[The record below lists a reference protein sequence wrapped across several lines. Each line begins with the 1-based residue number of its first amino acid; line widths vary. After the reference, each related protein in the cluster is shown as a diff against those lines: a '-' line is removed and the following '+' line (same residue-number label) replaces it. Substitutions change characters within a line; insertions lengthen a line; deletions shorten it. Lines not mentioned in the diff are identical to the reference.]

1 MRSSQYF
8 TVGTVVLVLDLCG
21 TFVFALS
28 GAVAGIKHRLDLF
41 GVLVLSFAAAT
52 VGGIT
57 RDLLIGAV
65 PPPGIADW
73 RYIAVPVLAGLATFY
88 LGRIIAR
95 FRSSVQICDAGGL
108 ALFAVSGTLKAL
120 GYRLGP
126 VTAVLLGMLTGIG
139 GGMVRDVLVA
149 EVPSVLR
156 GDVYA
161 VAALAG
167 AAVVVVGHMMQLPSA
182 VVTIVGAVLC
192 FGLRLMAI
200 RRDWQLPVAHFPR
213 AQPEPKRDLREAE
226 HGYVG
231 ADPDHRRQG
240 ADAGDQGAR

>member
-1 MRSSQYF
+1 MIQ
-8 TVGTVVLVLDLCG
+8 VGIVVLVLDLCG

-28 GAVAGIKHRLDLF
+28 GAMAGVRHRLDLF
-41 GVLVLSFAAAT
+41 GVLVLSFVAAN

-88 LGRIIAR
+88 AGSIIDR
-95 FRSSVQICDAGGL
+95 LRSSVQIFDAGGL
-108 ALFAVSGTLKAL
+108 ALFAVSGALKAL
-120 GYRLGP
+120 AFQLGP

-149 EVPSVLR
+149 EVPVVLR

-161 VAALAG
+161 IAALAG
-167 AAVVVVGHMMQLPSA
+167 AAVVVVGRMLEFPSA
-182 VVTIVGAVLC
+182 PVAIVGALLC
-192 FGLRLMAI
+192 FGIRFMAI
-200 RRDWQLPVAHFPR
+200 ERRWQLPVAR
-213 AQPEPKRDLREAE
+213 
-226 HGYVG
+226 
-231 ADPDHRRQG
+231 
-240 ADAGDQGAR
+240 GDEQS